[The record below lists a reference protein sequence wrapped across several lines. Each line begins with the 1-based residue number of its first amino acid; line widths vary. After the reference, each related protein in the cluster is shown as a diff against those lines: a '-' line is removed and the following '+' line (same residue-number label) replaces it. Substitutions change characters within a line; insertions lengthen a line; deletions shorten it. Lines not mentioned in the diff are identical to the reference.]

1 MVDVKILKRATLV
14 GVVFELLL
22 VVGGHY
28 SPWLRAHF
36 LLFGCMMIAGVA
48 GLLYARDLARG
59 FGLGALGGG
68 VAGAAGGIAAVGFSN
83 VLGDRPDL
91 TIPYGVMILTFIGAI
106 GGLFGQLDA
115 MLRKLIRSLG
125 N

>member
-1 MVDVKILKRATLV
+1 MIDGKILRRAMLV
-14 GVVFELLL
+14 GAVFELLL
-22 VVGGHY
+22 VVAGHY

-59 FGLGALGGG
+59 FRLGALGGG
-68 VAGAAGGIAAVGFSN
+68 VTGAAGGIVAVGASN
-83 VLGDRPDL
+83 VLGDRPDIF
-91 TIPYGVMILTFIGAI
+91 IPYGVMVLTLIGAI

-115 MLRKLIRSLG
+115 ILRRIIRSM
-125 N
+125 

>member
-1 MVDVKILKRATLV
+1 MIARHEGLSDPLKNKRQSRKRGENPLVNLTILRRAILV

-22 VVGGHY
+22 VV
-28 SPWLRAHF
+28 
-36 LLFGCMMIAGVA
+36 
-48 GLLYARDLARG
+48 
-59 FGLGALGGG
+59 
-68 VAGAAGGIAAVGFSN
+68 AVSTAN

-91 TIPYGVMILTFIGAI
+91 YISYGVMVCMLTGAI

-115 MLRKLIRSLG
+115 VIKAFLKKL